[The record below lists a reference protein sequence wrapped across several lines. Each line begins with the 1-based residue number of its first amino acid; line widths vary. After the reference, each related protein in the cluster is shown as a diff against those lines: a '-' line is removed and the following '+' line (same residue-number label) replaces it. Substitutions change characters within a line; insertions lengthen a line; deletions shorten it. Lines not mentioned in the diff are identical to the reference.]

1 MDKSRVVVAMSGGV
15 DSSVCAYLMK
25 AMGHQVIGV
34 TFKLVDQPLA
44 PGKKRSCCSAGEL
57 DDASQVA
64 KKLGFQHHVID
75 HRDMFQREVVN
86 PFITSY
92 LNGATPNPC
101 IGCNQ
106 TLKFGDVSSL
116 LEQFDAEYFVTG
128 HYVKLRE
135 WNGYK
140 LLGIPTDVNRDQTY
154 FLYSIPPSVLERVI
168 FPLGELH
175 KDEVRKI
182 AEEAGLHVA
191 TKSDSQDVC
200 FSTTSYSEF
209 IDSKVSDVKGGEVV
223 DEDGK
228 TVGTHTGVHRFTVGQ
243 RRGLNVQVDG
253 KRYVSGINGTTVY
266 LSKSFPVSSNAELEN
281 VNWFVDPSSLPH
293 FVDVKIRSQGELTKA
308 TVHVGESVSLHLES
322 AQVLPRGQAAVI
334 YVDDMVVGGGLL
346 K

>member
-1 MDKSRVVVAMSGGV
+1 MTKVVVAMSGGV
-15 DSSVCAYLMK
+15 DSSVCSYLMK
-25 AMGHQVIGV
+25 KAGYEVVGV
-34 TFKLVDQPLA
+34 TFKLVDQPLQ
-44 PGKKRSCCSAGEL
+44 PGKKRSCCSTGEL
-57 DDASQVA
+57 EDAAQVA
-64 KKLGFQHHVID
+64 AKLDFPYHVID
-75 HRDMFQREVVN
+75 HRDMFQREVVQ

-92 LNGATPNPC
+92 LSGATPNPC

-106 TLKFGDVSSL
+106 TLKFGDVDPL
-116 LEQFDAEYFVTG
+116 LEKFNADYFVTG
-128 HYVKLRE
+128 HYVRLRE
-135 WNGYK
+135 WNGKK
-140 LLGIPTDVNRDQTY
+140 LLGIPADIHRDQTY
-154 FLYSIPPSVLERVI
+154 FLFAIPPQTLERVI
-168 FPLGELH
+168 FPLGEIT

-209 IDSKVSDVKGGEVV
+209 IDSKVANVKGGEVV

-243 RRGLNVQVDG
+243 RKGLNVQVDG
-253 KRYVSGINGTTVY
+253 KRYVSGINGSTVY
-266 LSKSFPVSSNAELEN
+266 LSKSFPLSLNAELEN
-281 VNWFVDPSSLPH
+281 VNWFVDPSTLPY

-308 TVHVGESVSLHLES
+308 KVHIGESVTLHLES
-322 AQVLPRGQAAVI
+322 AQVLPRGQAAVM